1 MKGFVIKDGDLV
13 ISDNLVVNKKE
24 IEMVSGNELTA
35 QTIQSVLSTNKGEWI
50 FDENE
55 GINFANILGKQ
66 KIKTASASA
75 NTALA
80 KELVSRTAETNAL
93 AEKLRKRLDGE

>member
-1 MKGFVIKDGDLV
+1 MKGFVIQNGDLV
-13 ISDNLVVNKKE
+13 ISENLVANKRE

-50 FDENE
+50 FDVDE
-55 GINFANILGKQ
+55 GINFANILGKH
-66 KIKTASASA
+66 KIKTASSSA

-80 KELVSRTAETNAL
+80 KELVTRTAETNAL